1 VALYPIALTELLP
14 LASPLIIGQTLELR
28 VIAAS
33 LLLLPIGLGI
43 GSHLPAALRLLAIS
57 HRSGWEPIGWATFLA
72 SAAIGSAVASIL
84 SRTLG
89 DTTPILI
96 GIATG
101 IAGFLAVGLR
111 WFDHEAPSE
120 PVVFRPAISESS
132 GSTGV
137 D

>member
-1 VALYPIALTELLP
+1 MLATADPIA
-14 LASPLIIGQTLELR
+14 
-28 VIAAS
+28 AAARKVAHA
-33 LLLLPIGLGI
+33 I
-43 GSHLPAALRLLAIS
+43 GSHPLRWLIANSRKAAGRCDPIP
-57 HRSGWEPIGWATFLA
+57 RPIGN
-72 SAAIGSAVASIL
+72 SSSDAAIGSAVASIL

-101 IAGFLAVGLR
+101 IAGFLAIGLR

-120 PVVFRPAISESS
+120 PVGFRPAISDGP
-132 GSTGV
+132 GSPGL